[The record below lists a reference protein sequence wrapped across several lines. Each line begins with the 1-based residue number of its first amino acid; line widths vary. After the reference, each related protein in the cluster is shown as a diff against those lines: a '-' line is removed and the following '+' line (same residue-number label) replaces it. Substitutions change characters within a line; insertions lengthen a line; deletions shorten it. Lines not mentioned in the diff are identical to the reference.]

1 MTYTRDIDV
10 ESGLRGLGS
19 PQYLSGSYTRRPKQ
33 IEDHPMGYPRFSAL
47 IASHDS
53 FYICRRFSSLR
64 ARLLLRKQDNLSI
77 LEERLEKIDRSE
89 CNSLRLGSYRRD
101 DNEERQSVLS
111 EIDKALSDYDT
122 AARIFFFPP
131 LPPLSFSPGFF
142 QPQVATLSVI
152 NPGIYRDAQRLSEN
166 LSDDLIE
173 RSHRILALEDARQ
186 RSVSNLQN
194 WVNGNGCVA
203 RAETAYLSR
212 PEELVS
218 VAGTDETIISW
229 LETLIEDGLSRM
241 RWHIGRRGL
250 QDLSRDPNVYIPIKS
265 SISRLTRVLMIPLII
280 ALLLVPVIICNC
292 LTLMAARVCTIVVAT
307 TVFVGVLSISTKAKA
322 AELVVAGATYT
333 TVLTV
338 FVSTTGMP

>member
-10 ESGLRGLGS
+10 ESGLRRLGS
-19 PQYLSGSYTRRPKQ
+19 PQYLSDSYTRRPKQ

-77 LEERLEKIDRSE
+77 LEERLENIDRNE
-89 CNSLRLGSYRRD
+89 CNPLRLGSYRRD
-101 DNEERQSVLS
+101 NNEERQSVLS
-111 EIDKALSDYDT
+111 EIDKALSDYD
-122 AARIFFFPP
+122 
-131 LPPLSFSPGFF
+131 
-142 QPQVATLSVI
+142 
-152 NPGIYRDAQRLSEN
+152 
-166 LSDDLIE
+166 DLIE

-186 RSVSNLQN
+186 RNVSNLQN

-212 PEELVS
+212 PEELAS
-218 VAGTDETIISW
+218 VASTDETIISW

-280 ALLLVPVIICNC
+280 ALLLVPVIVCNY
-292 LTLMAARVCTIVVAT
+292 LTLMVARVCTIVVAT
-307 TVFVGVLSISTKAKA
+307 TVFVGVLSISTRAKA

-338 FVSTTGMP
+338 FISTTGMP